1 MEDLL
6 GGLLEIVFEIVG
18 EFLFEFFFPHLSL
31 YPLLPKRERSKKAR
45 ILLQCVCYAPA
56 VIAILALFS
65 PLACLIFAQPKSVVL
80 FCTIPAAIGLAY
92 IAIVFVINLVFK
104 RKG

>member
-1 MEDLL
+1 MEGLFE
-6 GGLLEIVFEIVG
+6 GLLEIVFEIVG

-31 YPLLPKRERSKKAR
+31 YPLLPKAARSKKAR

-65 PLACLIFAQPKSVVL
+65 PLACLIFAQPRSAVL
-80 FCTIPAAIGLAY
+80 FCTILAAIGLAY

>member
-6 GGLLEIVFEIVG
+6 GGLLEILFEIVG

-31 YPLLPKRERSKKAR
+31 YSLLPKRERSKKAR

-92 IAIVFVINLVFK
+92 IAIVFVINLVFR

>member
-31 YPLLPKRERSKKAR
+31 YSLLPKRERSKKAR

-104 RKG
+104 RKR

>member
-31 YPLLPKRERSKKAR
+31 YSLLPKRERSKKAR

-92 IAIVFVINLVFK
+92 IAIVFVINLVFR

>member
-18 EFLFEFFFPHLSL
+18 EFLFEFFLPHLSL
-31 YPLLPKRERSKKAR
+31 YPLLPKKERSKKAR

-56 VIAILALFS
+56 VVAILALFS
-65 PLACLIFAQPKSVVL
+65 PLACLIFAQPQSAVL
-80 FCTIPAAIGLAY
+80 FCTILAAIGLAY
-92 IAIVFVINLVFK
+92 MAIVFVINLVFK

>member
-6 GGLLEIVFEIVG
+6 GGLLEIVLEIVG

-31 YPLLPKRERSKKAR
+31 YPLLPNKARSKKAR
-45 ILLQCVCYAPA
+45 ILLQCACYTPTI
-56 VIAILALFS
+56 IAILALFS

>member
-6 GGLLEIVFEIVG
+6 GGLLEIVLEIVG

-45 ILLQCVCYAPA
+45 ILLQCACYTPTI
-56 VIAILALFS
+56 IAILALLS
-65 PLACLIFAQPKSVVL
+65 PLVCLISAQPQSAVL
-80 FCTIPAAIGLAY
+80 FCTILAAIGLAY

>member
-92 IAIVFVINLVFK
+92 IAIVFVINLVFR